1 MPDAKDYILYIF
13 ISMKCPEK
21 ANELKKKKKVNCLGL
36 KIGQE
41 VD

>member
-21 ANELKKKKKVNCLGL
+21 ANELKKKKKSKLPGAQDRT
-36 KIGQE
+36 GG
-41 VD
+41 